1 MLKKLFKFL
10 TRKRKAVR
18 KTVGVTA
25 ETEQQENFME
35 NEKTVVE
42 TEEKEVKPIETEAVE
57 KETEKVEKVETE
69 KEPTEEVVEN
79 TEESGNGI
87 SIDQVVTKDILADA
101 LNSINAK
108 LDAILKENSDLKNK
122 LAEKENEVNG
132 MKEKYETNDFGNTA
146 KKGVN
151 ANEKTYTSFDE
162 YSKQFMTK

>member
-1 MLKKLFKFL
+1 
-10 TRKRKAVR
+10 
-18 KTVGVTA
+18 
-25 ETEQQENFME
+25 ME

-57 KETEKVEKVETE
+57 TEKVEKVETE
-69 KEPTEEVVEN
+69 KEPTEVEQKEVVED

-122 LAEKENEVNG
+122 VAEKENEVNG